1 MRTYWLP
8 SLFVLLLGGAVIP
21 AQAEKT
27 DRDRIQGVWDVV
39 KAEQEGDD
47 LTAFVKSNPST
58 VTFDGDKYTFRL
70 GAEVE
75 RGQFRLDPTAK
86 IPALDY
92 TITEGE
98 QKGQRQLGIYRLDG
112 DSLRICLAKEGTATR
127 PRAFTT
133 RARAPEFVLFTLK
146 RQKKE

>member
-1 MRTYWLP
+1 MRTYWLTC
-8 SLFVLLLGGAVIP
+8 LFVLGLGGAAVP
-21 AQAEKT
+21 APAAKT
-27 DRDRIQGVWDVV
+27 DRDRVQGVWVII

-58 VTFDGDKYTFRL
+58 ITFDGDKYTFRL
-70 GAEVE
+70 GTEVE
-75 RGQFRLDPTAK
+75 RGQFRLDPKAQ

-92 TITEGE
+92 TITEGD
-98 QKGQRQLGIYRLDG
+98 QKGQRQLGIYRLEG
-112 DSLRICLAKEGTATR
+112 DSLQVCLAKEGTATR

-133 RARAPEFVLFTLK
+133 RANAPEFVLFTLK